1 MRIAYVSPHDFQG
14 GASRIGH
21 YLFSGFRNLGH
32 ETAFFV
38 GKRSLPDDDVHQI
51 RKFDTKAQKYFGKV
65 KKRIDR
71 ELGHEHF
78 YYPNSAKQILD
89 WKPDIIH
96 FHNPQGG
103 YFELP
108 ALQNISKQVPV
119 LFTLHDPWMF
129 TGHCSYFIE
138 CDRWLKGCGNCP
150 DLNRR
155 PSLKR
160 DGTAFNWQRKKK
172 LYQNSNFYVAT
183 PSAWLLKEAERSIL
197 KEGIL
202 EGRVINNGVNQEVF
216 RPKKTAELRSK
227 LGIPED
233 EMVLLYVVNSHMRTN
248 PYKDFTTISNALDH
262 LKAIKEPDQK
272 FTFVALGTDGEEV
285 NQDGVRMLYAG
296 FQTDTEVI
304 SSYFN
309 MADLYLHAA
318 RAENY
323 PNVVMEALACGTPC
337 VVTDTGGVPEQIV
350 EGKSGWIVPFEGAR
364 EMAET
369 ILELSKN
376 PALLSNASVEARNWI
391 EQNHSLSHMIQ
402 EYGDFYQKIITNQQS
417 Q

>member
-1 MRIAYVSPHDFQG
+1 MRIAFISPHDFKG
-14 GASRIGH
+14 GASRIGY

-38 GKRSLPDDDVHQI
+38 GKQSLADQDVHQVQ
-51 RKFDTKAQKYFGKV
+51 KFATKAQKYYGKV
-65 KKRIDR
+65 MRHINR

-78 YYPNSAKQILD
+78 YYPNSTQQILS

-96 FHNPQGG
+96 VHNPQGG
-103 YFELP
+103 YFQLT
-108 ALQNISKQVPV
+108 ALKEISKQVPV

-138 CDRWLKGCGNCP
+138 CDRWLKGCGDCP

-160 DGTAFNWQRKKK
+160 DGTAFNWKRKKK
-172 LYQNSNFYVAT
+172 LYQNSSFYVAT

-197 KEGIL
+197 KEGII
-202 EGRVINNGVNQEVF
+202 ESRVINNGVNQEVF
-216 RPKKTAELRSK
+216 RPKDTAELRSK
-227 LGIPED
+227 LGIPQD
-233 EMVLLYVVNSHMRTN
+233 EMVLLYVVNSNMRTN

-262 LKAIKEPDQK
+262 LKKIKKSDQK
-272 FTFVALGTDGEEV
+272 FTFIALGTDGEEV
-285 NQDGVRMLYAG
+285 NEDGVRMLYAG

-309 MADLYLHAA
+309 MANLYLHAA

-323 PNVVMEALACGTPC
+323 PNVVMEAMACGTPC
-337 VVTDTGGVPEQIV
+337 VVTNTGGVPEQIK
-350 EGKSGWIVPFEGAR
+350 EGKTGWVVRFEGAK

-369 ILELSKN
+369 ILELYKN
-376 PALLSNASVEARNWI
+376 TTLLNRASIEARKWI
-391 EQNHSLSHMIQ
+391 EKNHSLNHMIQ
-402 EYGDFYQKIITNQQS
+402 EYSDFYHEILNNQQNK
-417 Q
+417 

>member
-1 MRIAYVSPHDFQG
+1 MRIAFVSPHDFQG
-14 GASRIGH
+14 GASRIGY

-38 GKRSLPDDDVHQI
+38 GKRSLADDDVHQI

-65 KKRIDR
+65 KKRIDL

-78 YYPNSAKQILD
+78 YYPNSAKQILA

-108 ALQNISKQVPV
+108 ALKEMSKQVPV

-138 CDRWLKGCGNCP
+138 CERWLKGCGNCP

-160 DGTAFNWQRKKK
+160 DGTAFNWQRKRK

-197 KEGIL
+197 KEAII
-202 EGRVINNGVNQEVF
+202 EGRVINNGVNQAVF
-216 RPKKTAELRSK
+216 KPKDTADLRSK
-227 LGIPED
+227 LGIPQE

-248 PYKDFTTISNALDH
+248 PYKDFTTISKALEH
-262 LKAIKEPDQK
+262 LNAIKRKDQK
-272 FTFVALGTDGEEV
+272 FTFVALGTDGDEV
-285 NQDGVRMLYAG
+285 IQDGIRMLYAG

-304 SSYFN
+304 ASYFN

-337 VVTDTGGVPEQIV
+337 VVTNTGGVPEQIIQ
-350 EGKSGWIVPFEGAR
+350 GKTGWIVPFEGAK

-369 ILELSKN
+369 IFELSQKT
-376 PALLSNASVEARNWI
+376 ALLDSASKEARNWI
-391 EQNHSLSHMIQ
+391 EQNHSLSHMIK
-402 EYGDFYQKIITNQQS
+402 EYSEFYQKIITNQRNQ
-417 Q
+417 